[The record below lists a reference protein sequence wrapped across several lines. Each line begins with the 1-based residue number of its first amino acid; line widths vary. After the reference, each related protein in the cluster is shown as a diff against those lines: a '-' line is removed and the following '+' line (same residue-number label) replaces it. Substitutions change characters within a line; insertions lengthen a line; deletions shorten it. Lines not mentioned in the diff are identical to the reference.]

1 MNTLLIFAKWPTP
14 GVCKT
19 RLIPA
24 LGADGA
30 ASLHRTMVARTL
42 LLARRYS
49 IRTGARIVLY
59 SDGAT
64 PMDFQNWL
72 GPDLECF
79 SQCEGDLG
87 RRLRHAFAS
96 HLSPNDKVCIIGA
109 DCPLLDEE
117 DLADAFH
124 RLDSSDVVLGPAA
137 DGGYYLIGLRAQAP
151 DLFNGIAWG
160 SDQVFQQTLQ
170 TAMRNGLSTQLLR
183 TLNDV
188 DRPEDLA
195 EWENSQRKESETFNA
210 PEISVIIPAINEAAS
225 MANCMASAS
234 APGVQII
241 LADGGSTD
249 GTREIAEAY
258 GAQVVQCP
266 PGRALQMN
274 AGTQLAKAPVYLFL
288 HADTLLPNDF
298 VSKIKISLQD
308 VVSVGGAFRL
318 RLDSKQPGF
327 RVIERGANWRSRVLG
342 LPYGD
347 QALFIRAEIFQ
358 RIGGYPDQ
366 PIMEDVALVRAMRK
380 FGYMNF
386 LDSSVTSSARRWIAG
401 GVIRT
406 TMLHLL
412 ALVLYFVGLPPARI
426 AKLLKRLGRR
436 EHSTD
441 NLQSN
446 AISSIASAHPL
457 TVPITTKREHQ
468 S

>member
-1 MNTLLIFAKWPTP
+1 MNTLLVFAKWPTP
-14 GVCKT
+14 GECKT

-30 ASLHRTMVARTL
+30 AELHRTMVVRTL
-42 LLARRYS
+42 FLARRFAVH
-49 IRTGARIVLY
+49 TGSRIVLY
-59 SDGAT
+59 GAGASSL
-64 PMDFQNWL
+64 DFQNWL
-72 GPDLECF
+72 GPDLECLP
-79 SQCEGDLG
+79 QCEGDLG
-87 RRLRHAFAS
+87 RRMRQAFAS
-96 HLSPNDKVCIIGA
+96 HLTHNRKVLIIGT
-109 DCPLLDEE
+109 DCPSLDEE

-124 RLDSSDVVLGPAA
+124 YLDSSDVVLGPAA
-137 DGGYYLIGLRAQAP
+137 DGGYYLIGLRAQAL

-170 TAMRNGLSTQLLR
+170 TAMRNGLSTQSLR

-288 HADTLLPNDF
+288 HADTMLPNDF
-298 VSKIKISLQD
+298 VSKIKNSLQD

-386 LDSSVTSSARRWIAG
+386 PDSSVTSSARRWIAG

-412 ALVLYFVGLPPARI
+412 ALILYFVGLPPSRI
-426 AKLLKRLGRR
+426 AKLLRRLGRR
-436 EHSTD
+436 EHSD
-441 NLQSN
+441 ANLLRN
-446 AISSIASAHPL
+446 TPADTASLQPAPMS
-457 TVPITTKREHQ
+457 TSTTKEH
-468 S
+468 SP